1 MRGGQLPRHGRTVEA
16 IFTGTAPISRTPFA
30 KQAAKHY
37 GVKMMRMPNSGIDKA
52 QAKEM
57 VVLMYFLIDQSGR

>member
-30 KQAAKHY
+30 KQH
-37 GVKMMRMPNSGIDKA
+37 GLKMMRMPNSGIDKA